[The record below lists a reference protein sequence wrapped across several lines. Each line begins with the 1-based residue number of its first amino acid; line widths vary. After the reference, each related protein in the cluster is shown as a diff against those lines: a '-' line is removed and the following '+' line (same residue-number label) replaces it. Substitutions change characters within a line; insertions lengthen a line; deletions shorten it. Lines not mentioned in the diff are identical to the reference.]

1 MSPDEFRSA
10 LGLFVDDTF
19 GPNGETTFS
28 LLPLPY
34 FLLAFSPS
42 RYGDIGQFT
51 PFRWVRK
58 ATSQVT
64 PHLLHV
70 WFFLTMWEIFK
81 AGFYKVTWAPLI
93 PSVFADFAPGSWNP
107 SRGLALAGC
116 PRWTRRKSM
125 CDPSLFGMSHHSS
138 NSELLEVKS
147 SKTCVYI

>member
-34 FLLAFSPS
+34 FLVAFSPS

-64 PHLLHV
+64 PHLRHV
-70 WFFLTMWEIFK
+70 WLFHTMGEIK
-81 AGFYKVTWAPLI
+81 K
-93 PSVFADFAPGSWNP
+93 
-107 SRGLALAGC
+107 SR
-116 PRWTRRKSM
+116 
-125 CDPSLFGMSHHSS
+125 
-138 NSELLEVKS
+138 LL
-147 SKTCVYI
+147 